1 LIPTAT
7 AQSDSGQTNIG
18 FNIYLSH
25 LSPLIT
31 YSPTSP
37 ADNAAE
43 GWNASL
49 SAYSTTNNNATVN
62 FGYFGETFSV
72 LGNGT
77 KFDWEMTNRGNAD
90 GYVITS
96 DGGSQFVLATL
107 TDVKLDWHDV
117 SMQTNDNDGSYLDI
131 ATLQLTSYLPSTG

>member
-7 AQSDSGQTNIG
+7 AQSDGGQTNIG

-31 YSPTSP
+31 YSPASP

-49 SAYSTTNNNATVN
+49 STYSTTNNNATVN

-72 LGNGT
+72 FGNGAE
-77 KFDWEMTNRGNAD
+77 FDWEMTNRGNAD